1 MKQILK
7 LDRIWNEVA
16 YKENKPL
23 VKRDYCYAS
32 EIGGAMYDRVLKMNA
47 VEYTNPPNIRSLR
60 KFLAGNIWEYV
71 VKQVLLASGVFK
83 REEVKCDSTPY
94 SGLVSVH
101 GRFDFHVG
109 GVVDI
114 EHALHELKSM
124 NAPEYLYILGEKII
138 YGLKG
143 AEFEESIFELKS
155 CSSFAMDKLERTNA
169 PLYNNESQAYYYKRS
184 TQKDAQL
191 CYICK
196 DDNRMKQFSIGD
208 CERQLHQD
216 LKTISDYLESG
227 ETPPL
232 EPIVKWSDAD
242 AKFEKNFNVEYS
254 PYLSHYGFD
263 TPDDYRGA
271 VSCIESWN
279 RVILRFAMAEYGYKD
294 AKGNIPKITE
304 KNKEVRR
311 EIESKGYNFND
322 IIEARKK
329 AGIEEENETE

>member
-16 YKENKPL
+16 YKENRPL

-47 VEYTNPPNIRSLR
+47 VEYTNPPNTRSLR

-83 REEVKCDSTPY
+83 KEEVKCDSVPY
-94 SGLVSVH
+94 EGLVAVH

-109 GVVDI
+109 GAIDI
-114 EHALHELKSM
+114 DHALHELKNM

-143 AEFEESIFELKS
+143 VEFEESIFELKS

-184 TQKDAQL
+184 TKKDAQL

-208 CERQLHQD
+208 CEQQLHQD
-216 LKTISDYLESG
+216 LKTISEYLENG

-232 EPIVKWSDAD
+232 EPIVKWSEAD

-254 PYLSHYGFD
+254 PYLEHYGFK
-263 TPDDYRGA
+263 TPEEYRDS
-271 VSCIESWN
+271 VTFVTSWN
-279 RVILRFAMAEYGYKD
+279 RVIDRYYMAEIGIRT
-294 AKGNIPKITE
+294 ANGQPVKITD
-304 KNKEVRR
+304 KNKQVKAQIAQLYDFEKILTRRIEV
-311 EIESKGYNFND
+311 GG
-322 IIEARKK
+322 EAS
-329 AGIEEENETE
+329 EE

>member
-1 MKQILK
+1 MRQILK

-16 YKENKPL
+16 YKENRPL
-23 VKRDYCYAS
+23 VKRGYCYAS

-47 VEYTNPPNIRSLR
+47 VEYTNPPNTRSLR

-83 REEVKCDSTPY
+83 KEEVKCDSVPY
-94 SGLVSVH
+94 EGLVAVH

-109 GVVDI
+109 GAIDI
-114 EHALHELKSM
+114 DHALHELKNM

-143 AEFEESIFELKS
+143 VEFEESIFELKS

-184 TQKDAQL
+184 TKKDAQL

-216 LKTISDYLESG
+216 LKTISEYLGNG

-232 EPIVKWSDAD
+232 EPIVKWSESD

-271 VSCIESWN
+271 VSYIESWN
-279 RVILRFAMAEYGYKD
+279 RVVLRFAMAEYGYKD

-329 AGIEEENETE
+329 AGLEEENETE

>member
-7 LDRIWNEVA
+7 LDRVWNEVA

-32 EIGGAMYDRVLKMNA
+32 EIGGAMYDRILKMNA

-114 EHALHELKSM
+114 EHAFHELKSM

-208 CERQLHQD
+208 CEQQLHQD
-216 LKTISDYLESG
+216 LKKISDYLESG

-322 IIEARKK
+322 IIEAQKK
-329 AGIEEENETE
+329 AGLEEENEPE